1 MNVGDSR
8 DAILKMILYNV
19 LTTLH
24 NLRGRLHFAS
34 ALSSCSKC
42 NSAYSEEWWLWMWV
56 IQKMLLL
63 FK

>member
-24 NLRGRLHFAS
+24 ILRGRLHFAS

-42 NSAYSEEWWLWMWV
+42 NSAYSEE
-56 IQKMLLL
+56 
-63 FK
+63 